1 MKIKKKKKNKDH
13 CSEMKEKWSL
23 NLKLPKQAP
32 LPKQYPTVGTA
43 KVPTLT
49 YDGESGYFLT
59 ETKAAIEPSTENC
72 TGRAGTTSDSSKST
86 CSRMCRHKKDEHVPC
101 GYREQ
106 EIASRQLTCRLV
118 PARWN
123 RFWWQGISRREHSR
137 QEGLYNQYKEAT
149 LLPMACECWLNV
161 LGFLRW
167 HSGVQPW
174 MLRNFSNTQFSFSS
188 KGDDDSHLGGL
199 LSGSDEII
207 WTKSLRPMLNNQ
219 HPSNRNCHCSHF
231 ILLLKTK

>member
-1 MKIKKKKKNKDH
+1 MKIKKKKKNTDH

-123 RFWWQGISRREHSR
+123 RF
-137 QEGLYNQYKEAT
+137 
-149 LLPMACECWLNV
+149 
-161 LGFLRW
+161 
-167 HSGVQPW
+167 
-174 MLRNFSNTQFSFSS
+174 
-188 KGDDDSHLGGL
+188 
-199 LSGSDEII
+199 
-207 WTKSLRPMLNNQ
+207 
-219 HPSNRNCHCSHF
+219 
-231 ILLLKTK
+231 